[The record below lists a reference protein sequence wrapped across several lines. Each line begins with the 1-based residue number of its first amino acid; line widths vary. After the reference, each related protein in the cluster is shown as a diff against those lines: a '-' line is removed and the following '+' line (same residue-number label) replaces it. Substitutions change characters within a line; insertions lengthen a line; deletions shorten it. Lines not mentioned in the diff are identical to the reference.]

1 MLKPM
6 PLTKRDLQLIRRD
19 RQQDLKSFMTREE
32 LHEEFATKKDLL
44 ATKNELKTE
53 ISDLRMQMFENFVT
67 KNEFSELREDVK
79 EIKQKMNLLYELQDM
94 MVSMHTYMQ
103 RRDAFNE
110 SRFGKLEIRVD
121 RLEGQRF

>member
-1 MLKPM
+1 M